1 MLLKYNYYNFV
12 NIIFDLAMRDF
23 YQNKIIEITLELFP
37 IGLKSLIQP
46 LRNKLGLSPIM
57 HIVMNM
63 IEKDEGMTM
72 GEISNKLF
80 MPKPNVTEVINK
92 LIKSG
97 YAERIKDEKDRRL
110 VKVKLTKSG
119 IKVLKLI
126 KLCVSKQVS
135 SKLRILSE
143 AELIQIY
150 QSLNKVNE
158 LINEI
163 TTN

>member
-1 MLLKYNYYNFV
+1 
-12 NIIFDLAMRDF
+12 MRDF